1 MMVRKFIALA
11 VAFSALSLRA
21 DAEIQMVEKEMT
33 HVMLPFAIE
42 GYVPS
47 DRDTLKI
54 ERVGDSSLRIT
65 ALRPGRCDIEVRGPM
80 DAVEKFSVT
89 VGGDLPR
96 TLATLRTE
104 LDGVPEVTA
113 DILGGFIRIEGEIKS
128 IKRWNRLDKVLS
140 NPRYAGVVVNYAS
153 FSPSD
158 EVLARLKE
166 TFEGMGLKVAAS
178 AASAADLKPG
188 SIAISYRKSTRTL
201 SVYAS
206 VYTPAMRERVLAA
219 LGRER
224 WLSTETPKDG
234 DFRISADIDIAVAK
248 PRLRIGY
255 AYIVI
260 GEEDLKRMGN
270 RESGEENGGGFLVKP
285 LLGTL
290 IKLVGGM
297 RHDSGKA
304 EVDMSLGA
312 ITRFFA
318 GESFTRVSEKAF
330 TAMESWSDDGS
341 RFKSGGTIYARIA
354 SSESVDL
361 KEIPYGFEI
370 KVKGGLVS
378 DDVVSLDV
386 EMEVSS
392 VQTYADGSDIDRK
405 EEWIRQHID
414 CRIGKT
420 TLIGGFSKMVE
431 STTPASGL
439 PIARN
444 TPILKWFVSDSG
456 RDFTDRRLVMMIC
469 PQLDGEDMD
478 GAIPFEELSNT
489 VEDVKVPV
497 EAVMEARK
505 RFKGF
510 WSFLNWFA
518 F

>member
-1 MMVRKFIALA
+1 MKLKPFFA
-11 VAFSALSLRA
+11 VAAAMVAPCLLA
-21 DAEIQMVEKEMT
+21 DADIQMVEKEMT
-33 HVMLPFAIE
+33 HVMVPFVIE

-54 ERVGDSSLRIT
+54 ERVGESGLRIT
-65 ALRPGRCDIEVRGPM
+65 ALKPGRCDIEVQGPM
-80 DAVEKFSVT
+80 DSVERFCIN

-96 TLATLRTE
+96 MLATLRSE

-113 DILGGFIRIEGEIKS
+113 EILGGSIRLEGEVKS
-128 IKRWNRLDKVLS
+128 IRRWGLLEKVLS
-140 NPRYAGVVVNYAS
+140 NPRYAGLVFNYAT

-166 TFEGMGLKVAAS
+166 TFEAMGLEVTGIAP
-178 AASAADLKPG
+178 SAADLKPG
-188 SIAISYRKSTRTL
+188 CISMSYRKSTRTL
-201 SVYAS
+201 SVYAC
-206 VYTPAMRERVLAA
+206 VYTPAMRERILAA

-224 WLSTETPKDG
+224 WLSTEPPKDG
-234 DFRISADIDIAVAK
+234 DFRISADIDIEIAK

-260 GEEDLKRMGN
+260 GEEDIRRLGN
-270 RESGEENGGGFLVKP
+270 RESGEENGGGLIVKP

-290 IKLVGGM
+290 VKLIGGM

-304 EVDMSLGA
+304 EVDIGLGA

-318 GESFTRVSEKAF
+318 EESFTRVSEKAF
-330 TAMESWSDDGS
+330 TAMESWSEDGS
-341 RFKSGGTIYARIA
+341 RFKSGGTIYVRIA

-361 KEIPYGFEI
+361 KEVPYGFEI
-370 KVKGGLVS
+370 KAKGGLVS
-378 DDVVSLDV
+378 DEVVSLDL

-392 VQTYADGSDIDRK
+392 VQAYADGSDIDRK
-405 EEWIRQHID
+405 EEWIRQHLD
-414 CRIGKT
+414 CRLGRT

-431 STTPASGL
+431 GATPASGL

-456 RDFTDRRLVMMIC
+456 NEFTDRRLVMMIC
-469 PQLDGEDMD
+469 PQLDAGDMD
-478 GAIPFEELSNT
+478 EAIPFEELSYA

-497 EAVMEARK
+497 EAVLESRK

-510 WSFLNWFA
+510 WSFLNWFS